1 MIKHINRNILFIA
14 IPIILVI
21 TLLAITLNPFKID
34 YTLRIRIEKENANI
48 LGDYNGEKVEKLQE
62 GDKYF
67 IIIPKVSY
75 FLNKK
80 EEIVNVKLSC
90 TEKQYKMFDTLQ
102 EQYYSIYFESTRFD
116 ITKGKLKTVYE

>member
-1 MIKHINRNILFIA
+1 MIKPINRNILFIA

-21 TLLAITLNPFKID
+21 ILLAITLNPFKID

-75 FLNKK
+75 LLNKK

-102 EQYYSIYFESTRFD
+102 EHYYSIHFESTRFD